1 MLDYIKGKIM
11 KKDKNR
17 IIVEKLGFGF
27 LVEVPDSEK
36 FKENI
41 VYTYLL
47 VSQEDL
53 RLLGFVSEKERDLF
67 LKLIKVHGVGVKQAM
82 NIISKFSVEEFI
94 EIIEN
99 GDVDKLTE
107 IKGIGN
113 KTAQRIIVELKGKIE
128 FSESDE
134 LNQLVSALVNLGYDK
149 KESVKVARKV
159 IKETKDIK
167 EALKKAISMLSS
179 F

>member
-1 MLDYIKGKIM
+1 MLDYIRGKIM
-11 KKDKNR
+11 KKGKNR
-17 IIVEKLGFGF
+17 IVVEKLGLGF

-53 RLLGFVSEKERDLF
+53 RLLGFASEEERDLF

-128 FSESDE
+128 FSESEE

-149 KESVKVARKV
+149 KESAKVARKV
-159 IKETKDIK
+159 LKETKDIK
-167 EALKKAISMLSS
+167 EALKKAISILSS

>member
-1 MLDYIKGKIM
+1 M
-11 KKDKNR
+11 
-17 IIVEKLGFGF
+17 
-27 LVEVPDSEK
+27 
-36 FKENI
+36 
-41 VYTYLL
+41 
-47 VSQEDL
+47 
-53 RLLGFVSEKERDLF
+53 
-67 LKLIKVHGVGVKQAM
+67 
-82 NIISKFSVEEFI
+82 EEFI

-99 GDVDKLTE
+99 GDVDRLTE
-107 IKGIGN
+107 IQGIGN

>member
-1 MLDYIKGKIM
+1 MLDYIKGKIT
-11 KKDKNR
+11 KKGKNH
-17 IIVEKLGFGF
+17 IVIEKFGFGL

-47 VSQEDL
+47 VRQEDV
-53 RLLGFVSEKERDLF
+53 RLLGFVSEEERDLF
-67 LKLIKVHGVGVKQAM
+67 LKLIQIHGVGVKHAL
-82 NIISKFSVEEFI
+82 NIISNFSVEEFI

-99 GDVDKLTE
+99 GDVDRLTE
-107 IKGIGN
+107 IQGIGN

-134 LNQLVSALVNLGYDK
+134 LSQLVSALVNLGYDK
-149 KESVKVARKV
+149 KESVKVAKKA

-167 EALKKAISMLSS
+167 EALKKAINILNS

>member
-1 MLDYIKGKIM
+1 
-11 KKDKNR
+11 
-17 IIVEKLGFGF
+17 
-27 LVEVPDSEK
+27 
-36 FKENI
+36 
-41 VYTYLL
+41 LL

-53 RLLGFVSEKERDLF
+53 RLLGFVSEEERELF

-99 GDVDKLTE
+99 GYVNRLTE

-149 KESVKVARKV
+149 KESVKVAKKV

-167 EALKKAISMLSS
+167 EALKKAISILSS

>member
-1 MLDYIKGKIM
+1 MLDYIKGKIK
-11 KKDKNR
+11 KKDKNH
-17 IIVEKLGFGF
+17 IVIEKFGFGL

-36 FKENI
+36 FKESI

-47 VSQEDL
+47 VRQEDVK
-53 RLLGFVSEKERDLF
+53 LLGFVSEEERDLF
-67 LKLIKVHGVGVKQAM
+67 LKLIQIHGVGVKHAL
-82 NIISKFSVEEFI
+82 NIVSNFSVEEFI

-99 GDVDKLTE
+99 GDVNRLTE
-107 IKGIGN
+107 IQGIGN

-128 FSESDE
+128 FNESDE

-149 KESVKVARKV
+149 KESVNVARKV

-167 EALKKAISMLSS
+167 EALKKAISILSS

>member
-1 MLDYIKGKIM
+1 MFDYIKGKIT
-11 KKDKNR
+11 KKGKNH
-17 IIVEKLGFGF
+17 IVIEKLGFGL

-47 VSQEDL
+47 VRQEDV
-53 RLLGFVSEKERDLF
+53 RLLGFVSEEERDLF
-67 LKLIKVHGVGVKQAM
+67 LKLIQIHGVGVKHAL
-82 NIISKFSVEEFI
+82 NIISNFSVEEFI
-94 EIIEN
+94 EIVEN
-99 GDVDKLTE
+99 GDVDRLTE
-107 IKGIGN
+107 IQGIGN

-134 LNQLVSALVNLGYDK
+134 LSQLVSALVNLGYDK
-149 KESVKVARKV
+149 KESVKVAKKV
-159 IKETKDIK
+159 MKETKDIK
-167 EALKKAISMLSS
+167 EALKKAINILNS

>member
-1 MLDYIKGKIM
+1 
-11 KKDKNR
+11 
-17 IIVEKLGFGF
+17 
-27 LVEVPDSEK
+27 
-36 FKENI
+36 
-41 VYTYLL
+41 LL
-47 VSQEDL
+47 VRQEDVK
-53 RLLGFVSEKERDLF
+53 LLGFVSEEERDLF
-67 LKLIKVHGVGVKQAM
+67 LKLIQIHGVGVKHALS
-82 NIISKFSVEEFI
+82 IISNFSVEEFI

-99 GDVDKLTE
+99 GYVDRLTE
-107 IKGIGN
+107 IQGIGN

-149 KESVKVARKV
+149 KESVKVAKKV

-167 EALKKAISMLSS
+167 EALKKAISILSS